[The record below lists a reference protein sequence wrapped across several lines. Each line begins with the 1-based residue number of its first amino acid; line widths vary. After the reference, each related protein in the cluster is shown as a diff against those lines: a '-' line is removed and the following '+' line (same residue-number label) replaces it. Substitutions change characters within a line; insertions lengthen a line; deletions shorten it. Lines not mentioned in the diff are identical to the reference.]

1 MTYFEKKQS
10 WKKMV
15 AGISAALVL
24 AGAAG
29 VSACSYQQQL
39 EENKELR
46 QHINSIQ
53 TEVDSRDEQIE
64 GQQKELDALE
74 DENVHLKNKVRHLE
88 KELSSSLDVVVTAYD
103 LSVASCGKP
112 VGSHGYGITA
122 SGINLAGHTLE
133 SARAIAVDPNVIPIG
148 SKVRI
153 KFDNPSM
160 KKYDGIYTAVDT
172 GGAIQGNRIDL
183 FFGDH
188 GSNEPSSRALA
199 FGVQEAKAT
208 LA

>member
-1 MTYFEKKQS
+1 MTYSEKKQS

-46 QHINSIQ
+46 QHIDSIQ

-74 DENVHLKNKVRHLE
+74 DENAQLKNKVHHLE
-88 KELSSSLDVVVTAYD
+88 KELSSTLDVVVTAYD

-122 SGINLAGHTLE
+122 SGMNLAGHTLE
-133 SARAIAVDPNVIPIG
+133 SARAI
-148 SKVRI
+148 
-153 KFDNPSM
+153 
-160 KKYDGIYTAVDT
+160 AVDT

-188 GSNEPSSRALA
+188 DSNEPSSRALA

-208 LA
+208 LV